1 MLMSIH
7 RLSSRTTT
15 GQEAG
20 TARRSVYRLTIAPTV
35 EAMTAALLTDSD
47 SDTIIETTRRA
58 GCPMVTATG
67 QRVRE
72 HVHWRPDY
80 QNLTGLDAVLSSSN
94 PFAAVLI
101 AIDGVVYA
109 VTFGNAAHLL
119 DPAFTDSGFGLRF
132 AARVL
137 NPDQISELISNALTG
152 KSRVES
158 TFMAGGAPISAFG
171 NPMQGNL
178 IRRISGHAKGFQLP
192 TAGRLSGRLTRI
204 VGADYLSLLLGR
216 SAEDMVADLR
226 EISKI
231 YETSNPDP
239 RLEWTSWIRHLDKRA
254 DATRIAE
261 LDLMLG
267 QRLESGDLADVDLA
281 IPVNT
286 LPGYDEINSYRI
298 RTGGATRLLRDLDL
312 EDLLEQVQILNA
324 EDCVP
329 LLRRGWVQPCS
340 DVGATDKT
348 GPKTSAIAWLTCE
361 ITIGPEAFVLVE
373 GDWYRIGAAHLTNI
387 RQQITEILDRSAGIS
402 LPAWPRNHAREENYL
417 KKVVAEQAK
426 HLLVMDQ
433 KRVTSPLHW
442 HGIEACDL
450 LHHQEATVYHV
461 KKATA
466 SSPLSHLF
474 AQAVVAHDANHND
487 SKSRETFA
495 RQVKRHHKVV
505 IDPAFRPK
513 KIVLAIKWKDG
524 EQLTA
529 TTMPTFAQIA
539 LLYAVNALRGVEVF
553 VISIDAA

>member
-1 MLMSIH
+1 MSTR
-7 RLSSRTTT
+7 RLNSRKTA

-35 EAMTAALLTDSD
+35 EAMTAALLPD
-47 SDTIIETTRRA
+47 SDTVIDTTRRA
-58 GCPMVTATG
+58 GCFMVTATG

-80 QNLTGLDAVLSSSN
+80 QKLTGLDAVLSSSN
-94 PFAAVLI
+94 PFAAVLV
-101 AIDGVVYA
+101 AVDDVVYA
-109 VTFGNAAHLL
+109 VTFGNASHLL
-119 DPAFTDSGFGLRF
+119 DPACTDSAFGLRF

-178 IRRISGHAKGFQLP
+178 IRRISGRPKGYLLP

-216 SAEDMVADLR
+216 SADDMVADLR

-231 YETSNPDP
+231 YETSEADP

-254 DATRIAE
+254 DAATIAE

-267 QRLESGDLADVDLA
+267 TRLQNGDLAAVDLA

-286 LPGYDEINSYRI
+286 LPYYDEINSYRV
-298 RTGGATRLLRDLDL
+298 RTGAATSLLSDLAL
-312 EDLLEQVQILNA
+312 EDLLAQVRFLDA
-324 EDCVP
+324 ADCVP

-340 DVGATDKT
+340 DADATDKA
-348 GPKTSAIAWLTCE
+348 GPRTSAIAWLTCE
-361 ITIGPEAFVLVE
+361 ITIGSEVFVLVE
-373 GDWYRIGAAHLTNI
+373 GDWYRIGAEHLSTVR
-387 RQQITEILDRSAGIS
+387 RQVTEILDRSAGIS
-402 LPAWPRNHAREENYL
+402 LPAWPRSYAREEKYL
-417 KKVVAEQAK
+417 EKVVADQAK

-433 KRVTSPLHW
+433 KRVTSALHW

-461 KKATA
+461 KKARA

-487 SKSRETFA
+487 AKSREAFA
-495 RQVKRHHKVV
+495 KQVKRHHKVV

-513 KIVLAIKWKDG
+513 RIVLAIKWKNG
-524 EQLTA
+524 QRLTA
-529 TTMPTFAQIA
+529 ATMPTFAQIA
-539 LLYAVNALRGVEVF
+539 LLYTVHALRGVEVC
-553 VISIDAA
+553 VISIDET